1 MLGTGGGGWGVVVR
15 SKPGAGGGA
24 EKAEVCG
31 DHLPTWRWCV
41 PWTAPEFPWL
51 LLKDGRMVGGGGR
64 GSHPHSYSLEGRV
77 KNNHREGLGL
87 DYACV
92 PQARALMK

>member
-1 MLGTGGGGWGVVVR
+1 MWGPFADVAVAFPGLLPNSLGFSLRTG
-15 SKPGAGGGA
+15 
-24 EKAEVCG
+24 EN
-31 DHLPTWRWCV
+31 
-41 PWTAPEFPWL
+41 
-51 LLKDGRMVGGGGR
+51 GGR